1 MGLCFQCG
9 RVGHE
14 ATRCIHPYDGATA
27 NRPYGDWL
35 RAGTKPRTDGSRGNT
50 DSSPHR
56 SAAQPSLA
64 RVTENPPMTS
74 EDVDPI
80 TGIFGADKTGPTT
93 DISTPQITEITS
105 TRPNTSK
112 PDLLRWTIHQH
123 TSANHRTTCNIM
135 KRCLNF
141 RRGTSLACLFCMG
154 WTKMK

>member
-1 MGLCFQCG
+1 MPSIFILFTTDTEWWLDSKLGRVAYRYERLMGLCFQCG
-9 RVGHE
+9 QVGHE

-27 NRPYGDWL
+27 NIPYGDWL

-80 TGIFGADKTGPTT
+80 TGIFGADKTGPTM

-112 PDLLRWTIHQH
+112 PDPTEMDH
-123 TSANHRTTCNIM
+123 TPTHLCQP
-135 KRCLNF
+135 
-141 RRGTSLACLFCMG
+141 
-154 WTKMK
+154 